1 MDKVFLD
8 RLVTVVFFVV
18 LILAAIA
25 LHVFNHEQYNHHCPP
40 ERLTRLCVE

>member
-8 RLVTVVFFVV
+8 RAVTVLV
-18 LILAAIA
+18 LLLLLVAAIV
-25 LHVFNHEQYNHHCPP
+25 LHVHNAQEYANHCPP